1 LVLDTSAV
9 INLLACGAAVRVL
22 TSCGAQCVVASDVID
37 EVKYHPIEGRNA
49 KEEVSDLITI
59 GLLRVDELS
68 DAQYQVYVDLRGAP
82 KPDALGVG
90 ESASIALAAG
100 RGLRILLDD
109 KKARRICTSKY
120 SSIVICTSFELFTTA
135 AKRGAWPASEL
146 RQIICTSNQSG
157 RLAILAHERLKYE
170 ALMLPET

>member
-37 EVKYHPIEGRNA
+37 EVKYHPIEGR
-49 KEEVSDLITI
+49 
-59 GLLRVDELS
+59 
-68 DAQYQVYVDLRGAP
+68 